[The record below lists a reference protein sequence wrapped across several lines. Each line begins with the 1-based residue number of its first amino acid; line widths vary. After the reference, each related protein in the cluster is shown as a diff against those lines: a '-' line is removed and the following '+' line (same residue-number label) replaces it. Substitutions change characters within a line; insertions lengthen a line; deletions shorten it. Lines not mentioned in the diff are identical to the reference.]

1 MKRIQVL
8 SRHTA
13 NQIAAGEVVERPA
26 SVVKELVENSI
37 DAGSTAVTV
46 EINGGGIEYIR
57 VTDNGSGIIPED
69 LPTAFLSHATSKIS
83 TAEDLGHIETL
94 GFRGEAL
101 ASIAA
106 VSMLTM
112 RTRTKNADEGA
123 MIRIEG
129 GEVKENGPSGCP
141 EGSSTEVRN
150 LFYNVPARLKF
161 LKSQRAEA
169 GAISDYISRMI
180 MANPAISF
188 KLISNGKQIYHS
200 SGDGQLKS
208 AVFCVY
214 GGETLPHI
222 KPVDYD
228 DGKIKITGYLGTEK
242 LARPNR
248 QHQSLFVNSRYV
260 RSQQISYGVQRAFDT
275 RLMGGKFPFYV
286 LNIAVDFSD
295 VDVNVH
301 PNKMEVR
308 FKDEQAAVRAAT
320 IAARMALG
328 DPVAPVITHQDIA
341 PKPKF
346 AVSDNKPEQQS
357 FIKYDKPAEPQ
368 FVRTAERREG
378 FRSSFVNS
386 INQPAPK
393 APIKMKEALS
403 DYDRPSITEVL
414 PPDTFSPS
422 KYKNMTVEQKRE
434 EIKKEA
440 SAPQPIIEVTIPAK
454 KNIPAVETPKQLDFG
469 KIPYKIIG
477 QLFGCYWV
485 IQQGDEVFFIDQ
497 HAAHERRMYESI
509 MEKPLNA
516 DSQLLLVP
524 EIEKLTAMEYDILME
539 NIELFKE
546 IGFEIE
552 EFGPLTVSIRAVPAI
567 FAAPEAPAF
576 IHEAIGLLQ
585 NKNSLSTKD
594 LKRSSL
600 IQSACKH
607 AIKAGD
613 ILTDIEIKI
622 LLNEY
627 SNSGV
632 PMTCPHG
639 RPVMVRMSKIEF
651 EKLFK
656 RVL

>member
-46 EINGGGIEYIR
+46 EINDGGIEYIR
-57 VTDNGSGIIPED
+57 VTDNGSGIISED

-83 TAEDLGHIETL
+83 TAEDLAHIETL

-112 RTRTKNADEGA
+112 RTRTKNAEEGA

-129 GEVKENGPSGCP
+129 GEVKESGPFGCP
-141 EGSSTEVRN
+141 EGSTTEVRN

-169 GAISDYISRMI
+169 GAISDYISRVI

-188 KLISNGKQIYHS
+188 KLISSRKQVYHS
-200 SGDGQLKS
+200 PGDGQLKS
-208 AVFCVY
+208 AIFCVY

-228 DGKIKITGYLGTEK
+228 DGRIKITGYLGTEK

-260 RSQQISYGVQRAFDT
+260 RSSQISYGIQRAFDT
-275 RLMGGKFPFYV
+275 RLMGGRFPFYV
-286 LNIAVDFSD
+286 LNIAVDFGD

-308 FKDEQAAVRAAT
+308 FKDEQGAVRAAT

-328 DPVAPVITHQDIA
+328 DPVAPVLTHEDIA

-346 AVSDNKPEQQS
+346 S
-357 FIKYDKPAEPQ
+357 PAEKKYAENI
-368 FVRTAERREG
+368 FVHTPEKREE
-378 FRSSFVNS
+378 FRSSFTGS
-386 INQPAPK
+386 LNQPVPK
-393 APIKMKEALS
+393 APVKIKEPVSTYGRPLTADILPASPLSYGSIKE
-403 DYDRPSITEVL
+403 
-414 PPDTFSPS
+414 
-422 KYKNMTVEQKRE
+422 MTVEQKRD

-440 SAPQPIIEVTIPAK
+440 AIPHVFVEATISARK
-454 KNIPAVETPKQLDFG
+454 KETPPEPPKQLDFG
-469 KIPYKIIG
+469 KVPYRIIG

-497 HAAHERRMYESI
+497 HAAHERRLYESI
-509 MEKPLNA
+509 ISKPLEP
-516 DSQLLLVP
+516 DSQLLLMP
-524 EIEKLTAMEYDILME
+524 EIEKLTAAEYDTLME
-539 NIELFKE
+539 NIGLFTEL
-546 IGFEIE
+546 GFDIE

-576 IHEAIGLLQ
+576 IHEAIGMLQ
-585 NKNSLSTKD
+585 NKNSLSTQD
-594 LKRSSL
+594 IKRSSL

-613 ILTDIEIKI
+613 ILSDIEIKT
-622 LLNEY
+622 LLDEY

-639 RPVMVRMSKIEF
+639 RPIMVRMSKIEF

>member
-83 TAEDLGHIETL
+83 TAEDLAHIETL

-129 GEVKENGPSGCP
+129 GEVKESGPSGCP
-141 EGSSTEVRN
+141 EGSTTEVRN
-150 LFYNVPARLKF
+150 LFFNVPARLKF

-169 GAISDYISRMI
+169 GAISDYISRVI

-188 KLISNGKQIYHS
+188 KLISNGKQLYHS
-200 SGDGQLKS
+200 AGDGQLKS
-208 AVFCVY
+208 AIFCVY

-260 RSQQISYGVQRAFDT
+260 RSSQVSYGIQRAFDT

-286 LNIAVDFSD
+286 LNIAVDFGD

-308 FKDEQAAVRAAT
+308 FKDEQGAVRAAT

-328 DPVAPVITHQDIA
+328 DPVAPVLTHEDIT
-341 PKPKF
+341 PKPRVAPSEKKY
-346 AVSDNKPEQQS
+346 AESI
-357 FIKYDKPAEPQ
+357 FILPSEK
-368 FVRTAERREG
+368 TEG
-378 FRSSFVNS
+378 LRSSFTGSLNHPV
-386 INQPAPK
+386 PK
-393 APIKMKEALS
+393 APVKIKEPVASYNPPSAESILPVGSLS
-403 DYDRPSITEVL
+403 YGSARE
-414 PPDTFSPS
+414 
-422 KYKNMTVEQKRE
+422 MTIEQKRE

-440 SAPQPIIEVTIPAK
+440 AKPQFFVEAAIPAK
-454 KNIPAVETPKQLDFG
+454 KKEIPPEPPKQLDFG
-469 KIPYKIIG
+469 KVPYRIIG

-497 HAAHERRMYESI
+497 HAAHERRLYESI
-509 MEKPLNA
+509 ISKPLEP
-516 DSQLLLVP
+516 DSQLLLMP
-524 EIEKLTAMEYDILME
+524 EIEKLTASEYDTLMD
-539 NIELFKE
+539 NMPLFIEL
-546 IGFEIE
+546 GFDIE

-576 IHEAIGLLQ
+576 IHEAIGILQ
-585 NKNSLSTKD
+585 NKNSLSTQD
-594 LKRSSL
+594 IKRSSL

-613 ILTDIEIKI
+613 ILSDIEIKT
-622 LLNEY
+622 LLDEY
-627 SNSGV
+627 SSSGV

>member
-83 TAEDLGHIETL
+83 TAEDLAHIETL

-112 RTRTKNADEGA
+112 RTRTKDAQEGA

-141 EGSSTEVRN
+141 EGSTTEVRN

-169 GAISDYISRMI
+169 GAISDYISRVI

-200 SGDGQLKS
+200 PGDGQLKS
-208 AVFCVY
+208 AIFCVY

-228 DGKIKITGYLGTEK
+228 DGRVKITGYLGTEK

-260 RSQQISYGVQRAFDT
+260 RSQQISYGIQRAFDT

-286 LNIAVDFSD
+286 LNIAVDFAD

-308 FKDEQAAVRAAT
+308 FKDEQGAVRAAT

-328 DPVAPVITHQDIA
+328 DPVAPVLSHEDIA
-341 PKPKF
+341 PKPQF
-346 AVSDNKPEQQS
+346 NIPEK
-357 FIKYDKPAEPQ
+357 KYTESP
-368 FVRTAERREG
+368 FVRRAEKRDE
-378 FRSSFVNS
+378 FRSSFANS
-386 INQPAPK
+386 LNQPAPK
-393 APIKMKEALS
+393 APVKMKESAS
-403 DYDRPSITEVL
+403 SYDRPAINDIL
-414 PPDTFSPS
+414 PPNAFSYGSLKDMP
-422 KYKNMTVEQKRE
+422 VEQKRE
-434 EIKKEA
+434 ELKKEA
-440 SAPQPIIEVTIPAK
+440 STPQPFIQASVPAK
-454 KNIPAVETPKQLDFG
+454 KKEIVAEPPKQLDFG
-469 KIPYKIIG
+469 RIHYQIIG

-497 HAAHERRMYESI
+497 HAAHERRLYESI
-509 MEKPLNA
+509 MSRPLDP
-516 DSQLLLVP
+516 DSQLLLMP
-524 EIEKLTAMEYDILME
+524 EIQRLTAMEYDILME
-539 NIELFKE
+539 NIDLFKE
-546 IGFEIE
+546 LGFEIE

-567 FAAPEAPAF
+567 FNAPEAPTF

-585 NKNSLSTKD
+585 NKNSLTTKD
-594 LKRSSL
+594 IKRSSL

-613 ILTDIEIKI
+613 ILTDIEIKT
-622 LLNEY
+622 LLDEY
-627 SNSGV
+627 ANSGV

-639 RPVMVRMSKIEF
+639 RPVMVRMSKVEF

>member
-8 SRHTA
+8 SKHTA

-37 DAGSTAVTV
+37 DAGSTAVTI
-46 EINGGGIEYIR
+46 EISGGGIEYIR
-57 VTDNGSGIIPED
+57 VTDNGAGIIPED

-83 TAEDLGHIETL
+83 TADDLAHIETL

-112 RTRTKNADEGA
+112 RTRIKGGEEGA

-129 GEVKENGPSGCP
+129 GEVKEHGPSGCP
-141 EGSSTEVRN
+141 EGSTTEVRN

-169 GAISDYISRMI
+169 GAISDYISRAI

-188 KLISNGKQIYHS
+188 KLISNGKPVYHS
-200 SGDGQLKS
+200 PGDGQLRS
-208 AVFCVY
+208 AIFCVY

-222 KPVDYD
+222 RPVDYD
-228 DGKIKITGYLGTEK
+228 DGKIKITGYIGTEK

-260 RSQQISYGVQRAFDT
+260 RSTQISYGIQRAFDT
-275 RLMGGKFPFYV
+275 RLMGGRFPFYA
-286 LNIAVDFSD
+286 LNIAVDFAE

-308 FKDEQAAVRAAT
+308 FKDEQSAVRAAT

-328 DPVAPVITHQDIA
+328 DPVAPIISHEEIA
-341 PKPKF
+341 VKPKAA
-346 AVSDNKPEQQS
+346 AVENRFREND
-357 FIKYDKPAEPQ
+357 
-368 FVRTAERREG
+368 FVRTAEIRDE
-378 FRSSFVNS
+378 FRSSMAPKL
-386 INQPAPK
+386 NQPAPA
-393 APIKMKEALS
+393 APAKLKEPAATYGPAEIS
-403 DYDRPSITEVL
+403 NIL
-414 PPDTFSPS
+414 PPDAFT
-422 KYKNMTVEQKRE
+422 YNMSVEQKRL

-440 SAPQPIIEVTIPAK
+440 EKPRPFIDVSIAPNRANKAEPVSP
-454 KNIPAVETPKQLDFG
+454 PPRQLDFG
-469 KIPYKIIG
+469 RIHYRIVG

-485 IQQGDEVFFIDQ
+485 IQQDDEVFFIDQ
-497 HAAHERRMYESI
+497 HAAHERRLYENIIS
-509 MEKPLNA
+509 KPMDP
-516 DSQLLLVP
+516 DSQLLMLP
-524 EIEKLTAMEYDILME
+524 EIEKLTAMEYETLAE
-539 NIELFKE
+539 NMELFGE
-546 IGFEIE
+546 LGFEIE
-552 EFGPLTVSIRAVPAI
+552 EFGPLTVSIRAVPSI
-567 FAAPEAPAF
+567 FSAPEAPAF
-576 IHEAIGLLQ
+576 IHEAIGILQ
-585 NKNSLSTKD
+585 NKNSLTTVD
-594 LKRSSL
+594 IKRSSL

-607 AIKAGD
+607 AVKAGD
-613 ILTDIEIKI
+613 MLSDLEIKT
-622 LLNEY
+622 LLDEY
-627 SNSGV
+627 STSGV
-632 PMTCPHG
+632 PLTCPHG
-639 RPVMVRMSKIEF
+639 RPVMVRMNKAEF

>member
-83 TAEDLGHIETL
+83 TAEDLAHIETL

-129 GEVKENGPSGCP
+129 GEVKESGPSGCP
-141 EGSSTEVRN
+141 EGSTTEVHN
-150 LFYNVPARLKF
+150 LFFNVPARLKF

-169 GAISDYISRMI
+169 GAISDYISRVI

-188 KLISNGKQIYHS
+188 KLISNGKQLYHS
-200 SGDGQLKS
+200 AGDGQLKS
-208 AVFCVY
+208 AIFCVY

-222 KPVDYD
+222 KPVEYD

-260 RSQQISYGVQRAFDT
+260 RSSQISYGIQRAFDT

-286 LNIAVDFSD
+286 LNIAVDFGD

-308 FKDEQAAVRAAT
+308 FKDEQGAVRAAT

-328 DPVAPVITHQDIA
+328 DPVAPVLTHEDIV
-341 PKPKF
+341 PKPRVAPSEKKY
-346 AVSDNKPEQQS
+346 AESI
-357 FIKYDKPAEPQ
+357 FIRPSEK
-368 FVRTAERREG
+368 TEG
-378 FRSSFVNS
+378 FRSSFAGS
-386 INQPAPK
+386 LNQPAPTK
-393 APIKMKEALS
+393 APVKIKEPVASYNPPSAESILPVGSLS
-403 DYDRPSITEVL
+403 YGSARE
-414 PPDTFSPS
+414 
-422 KYKNMTVEQKRE
+422 MTIEQKRE

-440 SAPQPIIEVTIPAK
+440 AKPQVFVEAAIPAK
-454 KNIPAVETPKQLDFG
+454 KKDIPPEPPKQLDFG
-469 KIPYKIIG
+469 KVPYRIIG

-497 HAAHERRMYESI
+497 HAAHERRLYESI
-509 MEKPLNA
+509 ISKPLEP
-516 DSQLLLVP
+516 DSQLLLMP
-524 EIEKLTAMEYDILME
+524 EIEKLTASEYDTLME
-539 NIELFKE
+539 NMQLFIEL
-546 IGFEIE
+546 GFDIE

-567 FAAPEAPAF
+567 FSAPEAPAF
-576 IHEAIGLLQ
+576 IHEAIGILQ
-585 NKNSLSTKD
+585 NKNSLSTQD
-594 LKRSSL
+594 IKRSSL

-613 ILTDIEIKI
+613 ILSDIEIKT
-622 LLNEY
+622 LLDEY

>member
-83 TAEDLGHIETL
+83 TAEDLAHIETL

-129 GEVKENGPSGCP
+129 GEVKESGPSGCP
-141 EGSSTEVRN
+141 EGSTTEVRN
-150 LFYNVPARLKF
+150 LFFNVPARLKF

-169 GAISDYISRMI
+169 GAISDYISRVI

-188 KLISNGKQIYHS
+188 KLISNGKQLYHS
-200 SGDGQLKS
+200 AGDGQLKS
-208 AVFCVY
+208 AIFCVY

-222 KPVDYD
+222 KSVDYD

-260 RSQQISYGVQRAFDT
+260 RSSQISYGIQRAFDT

-286 LNIAVDFSD
+286 LNISVDFGD

-308 FKDEQAAVRAAT
+308 FKDEQGAVRAAT

-328 DPVAPVITHQDIA
+328 DPVAPVLTHEDIT
-341 PKPKF
+341 PKPRVAPSEKKY
-346 AVSDNKPEQQS
+346 AESI
-357 FIKYDKPAEPQ
+357 FIRPSEK
-368 FVRTAERREG
+368 TEG
-378 FRSSFVNS
+378 FRSSFTGSFNKPVPNAPLKIKEPVSSYNPPPAES
-386 INQPAPK
+386 ILPVGS
-393 APIKMKEALS
+393 LS
-403 DYDRPSITEVL
+403 YGSARE
-414 PPDTFSPS
+414 
-422 KYKNMTVEQKRE
+422 MTIEQKRE

-440 SAPQPIIEVTIPAK
+440 AKPQVFVEAAIPAK
-454 KNIPAVETPKQLDFG
+454 KKEIPPEPPKQLDFG
-469 KIPYKIIG
+469 KVPYRIIG

-497 HAAHERRMYESI
+497 HAAHERRLYESI
-509 MEKPLNA
+509 ISKPLEP
-516 DSQLLLVP
+516 DSQLLLMP
-524 EIEKLTAMEYDILME
+524 EIEKLTASEYDTLME
-539 NIELFKE
+539 NMPLFIEL
-546 IGFEIE
+546 GFDIE

-567 FAAPEAPAF
+567 FSAPEAPAF
-576 IHEAIGLLQ
+576 IHEAIGILQ
-585 NKNSLSTKD
+585 NKNSLSTQD
-594 LKRSSL
+594 IKRSSL

-613 ILTDIEIKI
+613 ILSDIEIKT
-622 LLNEY
+622 LLDEY

>member
-83 TAEDLGHIETL
+83 TAEDLAHIETL

-112 RTRTKNADEGA
+112 RTRTKSAEEGA

-129 GEVKENGPSGCP
+129 GEVKESGPSGCP
-141 EGSSTEVRN
+141 EGSTTEVRN
-150 LFYNVPARLKF
+150 LFFNVPARLKF

-169 GAISDYISRMI
+169 GAISDYISRVI

-188 KLISNGKQIYHS
+188 KLISNGKQLYHS
-200 SGDGQLKS
+200 PGDGQLKS
-208 AVFCVY
+208 AIFCVY

-222 KPVDYD
+222 KPVEYD

-260 RSQQISYGVQRAFDT
+260 RSSQVSYGIQRAFDT

-286 LNIAVDFSD
+286 LNIAVDYGD

-308 FKDEQAAVRAAT
+308 FKDEQGAVRAAT

-328 DPVAPVITHQDIA
+328 DPVAPVLTHEDIT
-341 PKPKF
+341 PKPRVAPSEKKY
-346 AVSDNKPEQQS
+346 AESI
-357 FIKYDKPAEPQ
+357 FIRPSEK
-368 FVRTAERREG
+368 TEG
-378 FRSSFVNS
+378 FRSSFTGSFNKPVPNAPVKIKEPVSSYNPPQAES
-386 INQPAPK
+386 ILPVGS
-393 APIKMKEALS
+393 LS
-403 DYDRPSITEVL
+403 YGTTRE
-414 PPDTFSPS
+414 
-422 KYKNMTVEQKRE
+422 MTIEQKRE

-440 SAPQPIIEVTIPAK
+440 AKPQVFVEAAIPAK
-454 KNIPAVETPKQLDFG
+454 KKEIPPEPPKQLDFG
-469 KIPYKIIG
+469 KVPYRIIG

-497 HAAHERRMYESI
+497 HAAHERRLYESI
-509 MEKPLNA
+509 ISKPLEP
-516 DSQLLLVP
+516 DSQLLLMP
-524 EIEKLTAMEYDILME
+524 EIEKLTASEYDTLME
-539 NIELFKE
+539 NMPLFIEL
-546 IGFEIE
+546 GFDIE

-567 FAAPEAPAF
+567 FSAPEAPAF
-576 IHEAIGLLQ
+576 IHEAIGILQ
-585 NKNSLSTKD
+585 NKNSLSTQD
-594 LKRSSL
+594 IKRSSL

-613 ILTDIEIKI
+613 ILSDIEIKT
-622 LLNEY
+622 LLDEY

>member
-57 VTDNGSGIIPED
+57 VTDNGHGIIPED
-69 LPTAFLSHATSKIS
+69 LPTAFLSHATSKIV
-83 TAEDLGHIETL
+83 TAEDLAHIETL

-112 RTRTKNADEGA
+112 RTRTKDAEEGA

-129 GEVKENGPSGCP
+129 GEVKDNGPSGCP
-141 EGSSTEVRN
+141 EGSTTEVRN

-169 GAISDYISRMI
+169 GAISDYISRVI

-200 SGDGQLKS
+200 PGDGQLKS
-208 AVFCVY
+208 AIFCVY

-222 KPVDYD
+222 KTVNFD

-248 QHQSLFVNSRYV
+248 QHQSLFVNARYV
-260 RSQQISYGVQRAFDT
+260 RSAQISYGIQRAFDT
-275 RLMGGKFPFYV
+275 RLMGGRFPFYV
-286 LNIAVDFSD
+286 LNITVDFGD

-328 DPVAPVITHQDIA
+328 DPVAPVLTHEDIA

-346 AVSDNKPEQQS
+346 VAPMDNKPAKS
-357 FIKYDKPAEPQ
+357 V
-368 FVRTAERREG
+368 FVRPPEKKDE
-378 FRSSFVNS
+378 FRSSFANS
-386 INQPAPK
+386 INQPVPK
-393 APIKMKEALS
+393 APAKVKEAPPAYVQPDIS
-403 DYDRPSITEVL
+403 HIFPPNVL
-414 PPDTFSPS
+414 TYS
-422 KYKNMTVEQKRE
+422 KVNEMTVEQKRE

-440 SAPQPIIEVTIPAK
+440 VKPQHFVEAIIPAK
-454 KNIPAVETPKQLDFG
+454 KKEAIPEPPKQLDFG
-469 KIPYKIIG
+469 KLPYRIIG
-477 QLFGCYWV
+477 QLFSCYWV

-497 HAAHERRMYESI
+497 HAAHERRLYESI
-509 MEKPLNA
+509 ISKPLEP
-516 DSQLLLVP
+516 DSQLLLMP
-524 EIEKLTAMEYDILME
+524 EIEKLTATEYETLME
-539 NIELFKE
+539 NIHLFTEL
-546 IGFEIE
+546 GFDIE

-567 FAAPEAPAF
+567 FSAPEAPAF
-576 IHEAIGLLQ
+576 IHEAIGILQ
-585 NKNSLSTKD
+585 NKNSLSTQD
-594 LKRSSL
+594 IKRSTL

-613 ILTDIEIKI
+613 ILTDIEIKT
-622 LLNEY
+622 LLDEY
-627 SNSGV
+627 SDSGV

>member
-8 SRHTA
+8 SKHTA

-37 DAGSTAVTV
+37 DAGSTAVTI

-57 VTDNGSGIIPED
+57 VTDNGSGILAED

-83 TAEDLGHIETL
+83 NADDLAHIETL

-112 RTRTKNADEGA
+112 RTRTKNAEEGA

-129 GEVKENGPSGCP
+129 GEMKEHGPSGCP
-141 EGSSTEVRN
+141 EGSTTEVRN
-150 LFYNVPARLKF
+150 LFYNIPARLKF

-169 GAISDYISRMI
+169 GAISDYIARVI
-180 MANPAISF
+180 MGNPGISF
-188 KLISNGKQIYHS
+188 KLVSNGKQVYHS
-200 SGDGQLKS
+200 PGDGQLKS
-208 AVFCVY
+208 AIFCIY

-222 KPVDYD
+222 KPVNYD
-228 DGKIKITGYLGTEK
+228 DGRVKITGYLGTEK

-248 QHQSLFVNSRYV
+248 QHQSLFVNTRYV
-260 RSQQISYGVQRAFDT
+260 RSQQISYGIQRAFDT

-308 FKDEQAAVRAAT
+308 FKDEQSAVRAAT

-328 DPVAPVITHQDIA
+328 DPVAPVLTLEDIT
-341 PKPKF
+341 PKQRSLIPEKKHTEASF
-346 AVSDNKPEQQS
+346 VRSAENKTGDGFCSNLPVMLNKPVS
-357 FIKYDKPAEPQ
+357 A
-368 FVRTAERREG
+368 
-378 FRSSFVNS
+378 
-386 INQPAPK
+386 APV
-393 APIKMKEALS
+393 KMKEAAS
-403 DYDRPSITEVL
+403 TYDRPEINEIL
-414 PPDTFSPS
+414 P
-422 KYKNMTVEQKRE
+422 KNSLSYGGFKDMSVEQKRQ

-440 SAPQPIIEVTIPAK
+440 EKQDGFIDVIISASKNEVPK
-454 KNIPAVETPKQLDFG
+454 ETPKQLDFG
-469 KIPYKIIG
+469 SIHYQIIG

-485 IQQGDEVFFIDQ
+485 VQQGDEVFFIDQ
-497 HAAHERRMYESI
+497 HAAHERRLYESI
-509 MEKPLNA
+509 ISRPLNP
-516 DSQLLLVP
+516 DSQLLLMP
-524 EIEKLTAMEYDILME
+524 EIEKLTSMEYEALME
-539 NIELFKE
+539 NMELFRE
-546 IGFEIE
+546 LGFEIE

-567 FAAPEAPAF
+567 FSAPEVPAY

-585 NKNSLSTKD
+585 NKNSLTTKD
-594 LKRSSL
+594 LKRSAL
-600 IQSACKH
+600 IQFSCKH
-607 AIKAGD
+607 AVKAGD
-613 ILTDIEIKI
+613 VLSDTEIRT
-622 LLNEY
+622 LLDEY
-627 SNSGV
+627 SRQGV

-639 RPVMVRMSKIEF
+639 RPVMVRMTKAEF

>member
-57 VTDNGSGIIPED
+57 VTDNGAGIFPED

-83 TAEDLGHIETL
+83 TADDLAHIETL

-112 RTRTKNADEGA
+112 RTRIKGGEEGA

-129 GEVKENGPSGCP
+129 GEIKESSPSGCP
-141 EGSSTEVRN
+141 EGSTTEVRN

-169 GAISDYISRMI
+169 GAISDYISRVI
-180 MANPAISF
+180 MANPAIAF
-188 KLISNGKQIYHS
+188 KLISSGKLLYHS
-200 SGDGQLKS
+200 PGDGKLKS
-208 AVFCVY
+208 AIFCVY

-228 DGKIKITGYLGTEK
+228 DGKIKITGYIGTEK

-248 QHQSLFVNSRYV
+248 QHQSLFVNTRYV
-260 RSQQISYGVQRAFDT
+260 RSQQISYGIQRAFDT
-275 RLMGGKFPFYV
+275 RLMGGKFPFFV
-286 LNIAVDFSD
+286 LNISVDFAD

-328 DPVAPVITHQDIA
+328 DPVAPVLTHEEIA
-341 PKPKF
+341 PRPKPGNFEKNF
-346 AVSDNKPEQQS
+346 SENR
-357 FIKYDKPAEPQ
+357 
-368 FVRTAERREG
+368 FVRTAEMRDE
-378 FRSSFVNS
+378 FRSS
-386 INQPAPK
+386 IAAKLNQPASNAPAKLKEPAVSYNAPK
-393 APIKMKEALS
+393 
-403 DYDRPSITEVL
+403 ITEIL
-414 PPDTFSPS
+414 PQNAFS
-422 KYKNMTVEQKRE
+422 YNMSVEQKRL

-440 SAPQPIIEVTIPAK
+440 EEPKPFIDVTIPASRAN
-454 KNIPAVETPKQLDFG
+454 KNERVSEAPKQLDFG
-469 KIPYKIIG
+469 RIHYQIVG

-485 IQQGDEVFFIDQ
+485 IQQDNEVFFIDQ
-497 HAAHERRMYESI
+497 HAAHERRLYENIIS
-509 MEKPLNA
+509 KPLNS
-516 DSQLLLVP
+516 DSQLLLMP
-524 EIEKLTAMEYDILME
+524 EIERLTAIEYETLME
-539 NIELFKE
+539 NIELFSE
-546 IGFEIE
+546 LGFEIE
-552 EFGPLTVSIRAVPAI
+552 EFGPLTVSVRAVPSI
-567 FAAPEAPAF
+567 FSAPEAPAF

-585 NKNSLSTKD
+585 NRNSLTTVD
-594 LKRSSL
+594 IKRSSL

-613 ILTDIEIKI
+613 MLSDVEIKA
-622 LLNEY
+622 LLDEY

-639 RPVMVRMSKIEF
+639 RPVMVRMSKTEF

>member
-8 SRHTA
+8 SKHTA

-46 EINGGGIEYIR
+46 EISGGGIEYIR
-57 VTDNGSGIIPED
+57 VTDNGAGIIPED

-83 TAEDLGHIETL
+83 TADDLAHIETL

-112 RTRTKNADEGA
+112 RTRIKGGEEGA

-129 GEVKENGPSGCP
+129 GEVKEHGPSGCP
-141 EGSSTEVRN
+141 EGSTTEVRN

-169 GAISDYISRMI
+169 GAISDYISRAI

-188 KLISNGKQIYHS
+188 KLISNGKPVYHS
-200 SGDGQLKS
+200 PGDGQLRS
-208 AVFCVY
+208 AIFCVY

-222 KPVDYD
+222 RPVDYD
-228 DGKIKITGYLGTEK
+228 DGKIKITGYIGTEK

-260 RSQQISYGVQRAFDT
+260 RSTQISYGIQRAFDT
-275 RLMGGKFPFYV
+275 RLMGGRFPFYA
-286 LNIAVDFSD
+286 LNIAVDFAE

-308 FKDEQAAVRAAT
+308 FKDEQSAVRAAT

-328 DPVAPVITHQDIA
+328 DPVAPMISHEEIA
-341 PKPKF
+341 VKPKAA
-346 AVSDNKPEQQS
+346 AVENRFREND
-357 FIKYDKPAEPQ
+357 
-368 FVRTAERREG
+368 FVRTAEIRDE
-378 FRSSFVNS
+378 FRSSMAPKL
-386 INQPAPK
+386 NQPAPA
-393 APIKMKEALS
+393 APAKLKEPTATYGPAEIS
-403 DYDRPSITEVL
+403 NIL
-414 PPDTFSPS
+414 PPDAFT
-422 KYKNMTVEQKRE
+422 YNMSVEQKRL

-440 SAPQPIIEVTIPAK
+440 EKPRPFIDVSIAPNRANKAEPVSP
-454 KNIPAVETPKQLDFG
+454 PPRQLDFG
-469 KIPYKIIG
+469 RIHYRIVG

-485 IQQGDEVFFIDQ
+485 IQQDDEVFFIDQ
-497 HAAHERRMYESI
+497 HAAHERRLYENIIS
-509 MEKPLNA
+509 KPMDP
-516 DSQLLLVP
+516 DSQLLMLP
-524 EIEKLTAMEYDILME
+524 EIEKLTAMEYETLAE
-539 NIELFKE
+539 NMELFGE
-546 IGFEIE
+546 LGFEIE
-552 EFGPLTVSIRAVPAI
+552 EFGPLTVSIRAVPSI
-567 FAAPEAPAF
+567 FSAPEAPAF
-576 IHEAIGLLQ
+576 IHEAIGILQ
-585 NKNSLSTKD
+585 NKNSLTTVD
-594 LKRSSL
+594 IKRSSL

-607 AIKAGD
+607 AVKAGD
-613 ILTDIEIKI
+613 MLSDLEIKT
-622 LLNEY
+622 LLDEY
-627 SNSGV
+627 STSGV
-632 PMTCPHG
+632 PLTCPHG
-639 RPVMVRMSKIEF
+639 RPVMVRMNKAEF

>member
-83 TAEDLGHIETL
+83 TAEDLAHIETL

-129 GEVKENGPSGCP
+129 GEVKESGPSGCP
-141 EGSSTEVRN
+141 EGSTTEVRN
-150 LFYNVPARLKF
+150 LFFNVPARLKF

-169 GAISDYISRMI
+169 GAISDYISRVI

-188 KLISNGKQIYHS
+188 KLISNGKQLYHS
-200 SGDGQLKS
+200 PGDGQLKS
-208 AVFCVY
+208 AIFCVY

-222 KPVDYD
+222 KNVDYD

-260 RSQQISYGVQRAFDT
+260 RSSQVSYGIQRAFDT

-286 LNIAVDFSD
+286 LNIAVDYGD

-308 FKDEQAAVRAAT
+308 FKDEQGAVRAAT

-328 DPVAPVITHQDIA
+328 DPVAPVLTHEDIV
-341 PKPKF
+341 PKPRVAPSEKKY
-346 AVSDNKPEQQS
+346 AESI
-357 FIKYDKPAEPQ
+357 FIRPSEK
-368 FVRTAERREG
+368 TEG
-378 FRSSFVNS
+378 FRSSFTGSLNH
-386 INQPAPK
+386 PAPN
-393 APIKMKEALS
+393 APVKIKEPVSSYPPPPAESILPVGSLS
-403 DYDRPSITEVL
+403 YGSARE
-414 PPDTFSPS
+414 
-422 KYKNMTVEQKRE
+422 MTIEQKRE

-440 SAPQPIIEVTIPAK
+440 AKPQVFVEAAIPAK
-454 KNIPAVETPKQLDFG
+454 KKEIPPEPPKQLDFG
-469 KIPYKIIG
+469 KVPYRIIG

-497 HAAHERRMYESI
+497 HAAHERRLYESI
-509 MEKPLNA
+509 ISKPLEP
-516 DSQLLLVP
+516 DSQLLLMP
-524 EIEKLTAMEYDILME
+524 EIEKLTASEYDTLMD
-539 NIELFKE
+539 NMQLFIEL
-546 IGFEIE
+546 GFDIE

-567 FAAPEAPAF
+567 FSAPEAPAF
-576 IHEAIGLLQ
+576 IHEAIGILQ
-585 NKNSLSTKD
+585 NKNSLSTQD
-594 LKRSSL
+594 IKRSSL

-613 ILTDIEIKI
+613 ILSDIEIKT
-622 LLNEY
+622 LLDEY

>member
-83 TAEDLGHIETL
+83 TAEDLAHIETL

-129 GEVKENGPSGCP
+129 GEVKESGPSGCP
-141 EGSSTEVRN
+141 EGSTTEVRN
-150 LFYNVPARLKF
+150 LFFNVPARLKF

-169 GAISDYISRMI
+169 GAISDYISRVI

-188 KLISNGKQIYHS
+188 KLISNGKQLYHS
-200 SGDGQLKS
+200 AGDGQLKS
-208 AVFCVY
+208 AIFCVY

-222 KPVDYD
+222 KPVEYD

-260 RSQQISYGVQRAFDT
+260 RSSQVSYGIQRAFDT

-286 LNIAVDFSD
+286 LNIAVDFGD

-308 FKDEQAAVRAAT
+308 FKDEQGAVRAAT

-328 DPVAPVITHQDIA
+328 DPVAPVLTHEDIV
-341 PKPKF
+341 PKPRVAPSEKKC
-346 AVSDNKPEQQS
+346 AESI
-357 FIKYDKPAEPQ
+357 FIRPSEKS
-368 FVRTAERREG
+368 EG
-378 FRSSFVNS
+378 FRSSFTGSFNKPVPNAPVKIKEPVASYNPPSAES
-386 INQPAPK
+386 ILPVGS
-393 APIKMKEALS
+393 LS
-403 DYDRPSITEVL
+403 YGSARE
-414 PPDTFSPS
+414 
-422 KYKNMTVEQKRE
+422 MTIEQKRE

-440 SAPQPIIEVTIPAK
+440 AKPQVFVEAAIPAK
-454 KNIPAVETPKQLDFG
+454 KKEIPPEPPKQLDFG
-469 KIPYKIIG
+469 KVPYRIIG

-497 HAAHERRMYESI
+497 HAAHERRLYESI
-509 MEKPLNA
+509 ISKPLEP
-516 DSQLLLVP
+516 DSQLLLMP
-524 EIEKLTAMEYDILME
+524 EIEKLTASEYDTLMD
-539 NIELFKE
+539 NMQLFIEL
-546 IGFEIE
+546 GFDIE

-567 FAAPEAPAF
+567 FSAPEAPAF
-576 IHEAIGLLQ
+576 IHEAIGILQ
-585 NKNSLSTKD
+585 NKNSLSTQD
-594 LKRSSL
+594 IKRSSL

-613 ILTDIEIKI
+613 ILSDIEIKT
-622 LLNEY
+622 LLDEY

>member
-83 TAEDLGHIETL
+83 TAEDLTHIETL

-112 RTRTKNADEGA
+112 RTRTKGAEEGA

-141 EGSSTEVRN
+141 EGSTTEVRN

-169 GAISDYISRMI
+169 GAISDYISRVI

-200 SGDGQLKS
+200 PGDGQLKS
-208 AVFCVY
+208 AIFCIY

-222 KPVDYD
+222 KPVNFD
-228 DGKIKITGYLGTEK
+228 DGKVKITGYLGTEK

-260 RSQQISYGVQRAFDT
+260 RSAQISYGIQRAFDT
-275 RLMGGKFPFYV
+275 RLMGGKFPLYV
-286 LNIAVDFSD
+286 LNIKIDFAD

-308 FKDEQAAVRAAT
+308 FKDEQGAVRAAT

-328 DPVAPVITHQDIA
+328 DPVAPVLTHEDIA
-341 PKPKF
+341 PKPKI
-346 AVSDNKPEQQS
+346 NIPER
-357 FIKYDKPAEPQ
+357 KYTESQ
-368 FVRTAERREG
+368 FVHSAEKREA
-378 FRSSFVNS
+378 FRSSLANN
-386 INQPAPK
+386 INQPVPS
-393 APIKMKEALS
+393 APIKVKESAS
-403 DYDRPSITEVL
+403 SYDRPAISSIL
-414 PPDTFSPS
+414 PPNAFSYS
-422 KYKNMTVEQKRE
+422 SMKDMTVEQKRE

-440 SAPQPIIEVTIPAK
+440 AELQPFIEVSIAAK
-454 KNIPAVETPKQLDFG
+454 KKEPTPEPPKQLNFG
-469 KIPYKIIG
+469 KIHYQIIG

-497 HAAHERRMYESI
+497 HAAHERRLYESI
-509 MEKPLNA
+509 ISKPLNP
-516 DSQLLLVP
+516 DSQLLLMP
-524 EIEKLTAMEYDILME
+524 EIQKLSATEYDTLME
-539 NIELFKE
+539 NIELFTE
-546 IGFEIE
+546 LGFEIE
-552 EFGPLTVSIRAVPAI
+552 EFGPLSVSIRAVPAI
-567 FAAPEAPAF
+567 FSAPEAPSF

-585 NKNSLSTKD
+585 NKSSLSPKD
-594 LKRSSL
+594 IKRSAL

-613 ILTDIEIKI
+613 LLTDIEIKA
-622 LLNEY
+622 LLEEY
-627 SNSGV
+627 STVGV

-639 RPVMVRMSKIEF
+639 RPVMVRMSKTEF
-651 EKLFK
+651 ERLFK

>member
-46 EINGGGIEYIR
+46 EISGGGIEYIR

-83 TAEDLGHIETL
+83 TADDLAHIETL

-112 RTRTKNADEGA
+112 RTRTKDADEGA
-123 MIRIEG
+123 IIRIEG
-129 GEVKENGPSGCP
+129 GEVKENTPFGCP
-141 EGSSTEVRN
+141 EGSTTEVRN

-169 GAISDYISRMI
+169 GAISDYISRVI

-188 KLISNGKQIYHS
+188 KLISNGKQLYHS
-200 SGDGQLKS
+200 PGDGQLKS
-208 AVFCVY
+208 AIFCVY

-260 RSQQISYGVQRAFDT
+260 RSSQISYGIQRAFDT
-275 RLMGGKFPFYV
+275 RLMGGKFPFYA
-286 LNIAVDFSD
+286 LNIAVDFGD

-308 FKDEQAAVRAAT
+308 FKDEQGAVRAAT

-328 DPVAPVITHQDIA
+328 DPVAPVISHEDIA
-341 PKPKF
+341 PNPKF
-346 AVSDNKPEQQS
+346 SIPEK
-357 FIKYDKPAEPQ
+357 KYTESP
-368 FVRTAERREG
+368 FVRTPEKKDE
-378 FRSSFVNS
+378 FRSSLAGV
-386 INQPAPK
+386 INQPAAK
-393 APIKMKEALS
+393 SPIKVKDAA
-403 DYDRPSITEVL
+403 PAVL
-414 PPDTFSPS
+414 PSDIHSILPAESLS
-422 KYKNMTVEQKRE
+422 YGKAREMTIEQKRE

-440 SAPQPIIEVTIPAK
+440 ATPPAFVEAIIPAK
-454 KNIPAVETPKQLDFG
+454 KKELPPESPKQLHFG
-469 KIPYKIIG
+469 KVPYRIIG

-497 HAAHERRMYESI
+497 HAAHERRLYESI
-509 MEKPLNA
+509 ISKPLEP
-516 DSQLLLVP
+516 DSQLLLMP
-524 EIEKLTAMEYDILME
+524 EIEKLTSSEYNTLME
-539 NIELFKE
+539 NMQLFTEL
-546 IGFEIE
+546 GFDIE

-567 FAAPEAPAF
+567 FSAPEAPAF
-576 IHEAIGLLQ
+576 IHEAIGILQ
-585 NKNSLSTKD
+585 NKNSLSTQD
-594 LKRSSL
+594 IKRSSL

-613 ILTDIEIKI
+613 ILSDIEIKT
-622 LLNEY
+622 LLDDY
-627 SNSGV
+627 SSSGV

-639 RPVMVRMSKIEF
+639 RPVMVRMSKGEF

>member
-83 TAEDLGHIETL
+83 TAEDLAHIETL

-129 GEVKENGPSGCP
+129 GEVKESGPSGCP
-141 EGSSTEVRN
+141 EGSTTEVRN
-150 LFYNVPARLKF
+150 LFFNVPARLKF

-169 GAISDYISRMI
+169 GAISDYISRVI

-188 KLISNGKQIYHS
+188 KLISNGKQLYHS
-200 SGDGQLKS
+200 PGDGQLKS
-208 AVFCVY
+208 AIFCVY

-222 KPVDYD
+222 KNVDYD

-260 RSQQISYGVQRAFDT
+260 RSSQVSYGIQRAFDT
-275 RLMGGKFPFYV
+275 RLMGGKFPFFV
-286 LNIAVDFSD
+286 LNISVDFGD

-308 FKDEQAAVRAAT
+308 FKDEQGAVRAAT

-328 DPVAPVITHQDIA
+328 DPVAPVLTHEDIV
-341 PKPKF
+341 PKPRVAPSEKKY
-346 AVSDNKPEQQS
+346 AESI
-357 FIKYDKPAEPQ
+357 FIRPSEK
-368 FVRTAERREG
+368 TEG
-378 FRSSFVNS
+378 LRSSFTGS
-386 INQPAPK
+386 LNQPTPK
-393 APIKMKEALS
+393 APVKIKEPVASYNPPSAESILPVGSLS
-403 DYDRPSITEVL
+403 YGSARE
-414 PPDTFSPS
+414 
-422 KYKNMTVEQKRE
+422 MTIEQKRE

-440 SAPQPIIEVTIPAK
+440 AKPQFFLEAAIPAK
-454 KNIPAVETPKQLDFG
+454 RKEIPPELPKQLDFG
-469 KIPYKIIG
+469 KVPYRIIG

-497 HAAHERRMYESI
+497 HAAHERRLYESI
-509 MEKPLNA
+509 ISKPLEP
-516 DSQLLLVP
+516 DSQLLLMP
-524 EIEKLTAMEYDILME
+524 EIEKLTASEYDTLME
-539 NIELFKE
+539 NMQLFTEL
-546 IGFEIE
+546 GFDIE

-567 FAAPEAPAF
+567 FSAPEAPAF
-576 IHEAIGLLQ
+576 IHEAIGILQ
-585 NKNSLSTKD
+585 NKNSLSTQD
-594 LKRSSL
+594 IKRSSL

-613 ILTDIEIKI
+613 ILSDIEIKT
-622 LLNEY
+622 LLDEY

>member
-83 TAEDLGHIETL
+83 TAEDLAHIETL

-129 GEVKENGPSGCP
+129 GEVKESGPSGCP
-141 EGSSTEVRN
+141 EGSTTEVRN
-150 LFYNVPARLKF
+150 LFFNVPARLKF

-169 GAISDYISRMI
+169 GAISDYISRVI

-188 KLISNGKQIYHS
+188 KLISNGKQLYHS
-200 SGDGQLKS
+200 PGDGQLKS
-208 AVFCVY
+208 AIFCVY

-222 KPVDYD
+222 KPVEYD

-260 RSQQISYGVQRAFDT
+260 RSSQISYGIQRAFDT

-286 LNIAVDFSD
+286 LNITVDFGD

-308 FKDEQAAVRAAT
+308 FKDEQGAVRAAT

-328 DPVAPVITHQDIA
+328 DPVAPVLTHEDIV
-341 PKPKF
+341 PKPRVAPSEKKY
-346 AVSDNKPEQQS
+346 AESI
-357 FIKYDKPAEPQ
+357 FIRSSEKI
-368 FVRTAERREG
+368 EG
-378 FRSSFVNS
+378 FRSSFAGS
-386 INQPAPK
+386 LNQPAPK
-393 APIKMKEALS
+393 APVKIKEPVASYNPPSAESILPVGSLS
-403 DYDRPSITEVL
+403 YGSARE
-414 PPDTFSPS
+414 
-422 KYKNMTVEQKRE
+422 MTIEQKRE

-440 SAPQPIIEVTIPAK
+440 AKPQVFVEAAIPSK
-454 KNIPAVETPKQLDFG
+454 KKEIPPELPKQLDFG
-469 KIPYKIIG
+469 KVPYCIIG

-485 IQQGDEVFFIDQ
+485 VQQGDEVFFIDQ
-497 HAAHERRMYESI
+497 HAAHERRLYESI
-509 MEKPLNA
+509 ISKPLEP
-516 DSQLLLVP
+516 DSQLLLMP
-524 EIEKLTAMEYDILME
+524 EIEKLTASEYDTLME
-539 NIELFKE
+539 NMQLFIEL
-546 IGFEIE
+546 GFDIE

-567 FAAPEAPAF
+567 FSAPEAPAF
-576 IHEAIGLLQ
+576 IHEAIGILQ
-585 NKNSLSTKD
+585 NKNSLSTQD
-594 LKRSSL
+594 IKRSSL

-613 ILTDIEIKI
+613 ILSDIEIKT
-622 LLNEY
+622 LLDEY
-627 SNSGV
+627 SSSGV

>member
-83 TAEDLGHIETL
+83 TAEDLAHIETL

-112 RTRTKNADEGA
+112 RTRTKSAEEGA

-129 GEVKENGPSGCP
+129 GEVKESGPSGCP
-141 EGSSTEVRN
+141 EGSTTEVRN
-150 LFYNVPARLKF
+150 LFFNVPARLKF

-169 GAISDYISRMI
+169 GAISDYISRVI

-188 KLISNGKQIYHS
+188 KLISNGKQLYHS
-200 SGDGQLKS
+200 AGDGQLKS
-208 AVFCVY
+208 AIFCVY

-222 KPVDYD
+222 KPVEYD

-260 RSQQISYGVQRAFDT
+260 RSSQVSYGIQRAFDT

-286 LNIAVDFSD
+286 LNIAVDFGD

-308 FKDEQAAVRAAT
+308 FKDEQGAVRAAT

-328 DPVAPVITHQDIA
+328 DPVAPVLTHEDIV
-341 PKPKF
+341 PKPRVAPSEKKY
-346 AVSDNKPEQQS
+346 AESI
-357 FIKYDKPAEPQ
+357 FIRPSEK
-368 FVRTAERREG
+368 TEG
-378 FRSSFVNS
+378 FRSSFAGS
-386 INQPAPK
+386 LNQPAPTK
-393 APIKMKEALS
+393 APVKIKEPVASYNPPSAESILPVGSLS
-403 DYDRPSITEVL
+403 YGSARE
-414 PPDTFSPS
+414 
-422 KYKNMTVEQKRE
+422 MTIEQKRE

-440 SAPQPIIEVTIPAK
+440 AKPQVFVEAAIPAK
-454 KNIPAVETPKQLDFG
+454 KKDIPPEPPKQLDFG
-469 KIPYKIIG
+469 KVPYRIIG

-497 HAAHERRMYESI
+497 HAAHERRLYESI
-509 MEKPLNA
+509 ISKPLEP
-516 DSQLLLVP
+516 DSQLLLMP
-524 EIEKLTAMEYDILME
+524 EIEKLTASEYDTLME
-539 NIELFKE
+539 NMQLFIEL
-546 IGFEIE
+546 GFDIE

-567 FAAPEAPAF
+567 FSAPEAPAF
-576 IHEAIGLLQ
+576 IHEAIGILQ
-585 NKNSLSTKD
+585 NKNSLSTQD
-594 LKRSSL
+594 IKRSSL

-613 ILTDIEIKI
+613 ILSDIEIKT
-622 LLNEY
+622 LLDEY

>member
-8 SRHTA
+8 TKHTA

-37 DAGSTAVTV
+37 DAGSTAIAI
-46 EINGGGIEYIR
+46 EINGGGIECIR
-57 VTDNGSGIIPED
+57 VADNGSGILPED
-69 LPTAFLSHATSKIS
+69 LPVAFLSHATSKIT
-83 TAEDLGHIETL
+83 TAEDLSHIETL

-112 RTRTKNADEGA
+112 RTRIKDAEAGA

-129 GEVKENGPSGCP
+129 GEIKENVPSGCP
-141 EGSSTEVRN
+141 EGSATEVRN

-169 GAISDYISRMI
+169 SAISDYVSRVI

-188 KLISNGKQIYHS
+188 KLISNSKLIYHS
-200 SGDGQLKS
+200 PGDGKLKS
-208 AVFCVY
+208 AIFCIY

-228 DGKIKITGYLGTEK
+228 DGHIKITGYIGTEK

-260 RSQQISYGVQRAFDT
+260 RSPQISYGIQRAFDT
-275 RLMGGKFPFYV
+275 RLMNGKFPFFAV
-286 LNIAVDFSD
+286 NIAVDFSD

-308 FKDEQAAVRAAT
+308 FKDEQGAVRAAT

-328 DPVAPVITHQDIA
+328 DPVAPVITHEDVLPQGKHNFNDICNGSSGFVRKA
-341 PKPKF
+341 EGHPAYHSSVISGLNQPSSQAAAKVSEA
-346 AVSDNKPEQQS
+346 AVSDRFSEK
-357 FIKYDKPAEPQ
+357 D
-368 FVRTAERREG
+368 
-378 FRSSFVNS
+378 
-386 INQPAPK
+386 
-393 APIKMKEALS
+393 
-403 DYDRPSITEVL
+403 VL
-414 PPDTFSPS
+414 PPDALSYGSTL
-422 KYKNMTVEQKRE
+422 NMTVGQKRQQ
-434 EIKKEA
+434 IRLEA
-440 SAPQPIIEVTIPAK
+440 DRTYPIIHVTVPPNEK
-454 KNIPAVETPKQLDFG
+454 EMPLEPPKQLDFG
-469 KIPYKIIG
+469 EIHYQIIG
-477 QLFGCYWV
+477 QLFSCYWV
-485 IQQGDEVFFIDQ
+485 VQQGEQVFFIDQ
-497 HAAHERRMYESI
+497 HAAHERRLYESI
-509 MEKPLNA
+509 MSRPLEP

-524 EIEKLTAMEYDILME
+524 EIETLSAMEFDALMD
-539 NIELFKE
+539 NLDLFKE
-546 IGFEIE
+546 LGFEIE

-567 FAAPEAPAF
+567 FSAPETPAF
-576 IHEAIGLLQ
+576 IHEAIGVLQ
-585 NKNSLSTKD
+585 NKSSLNAKD
-594 LKRSSL
+594 IKRSAL
-600 IQSACKH
+600 IQFACKH

-613 ILTDIEIKI
+613 ILTDIEIKT
-622 LLNEY
+622 LLDEY
-627 SNSGV
+627 EGSGV

>member
-83 TAEDLGHIETL
+83 TAEDLAHIETL

-129 GEVKENGPSGCP
+129 GEVKESGPSGCP
-141 EGSSTEVRN
+141 EGSTTEVRN
-150 LFYNVPARLKF
+150 LFFNVPARLKF

-169 GAISDYISRMI
+169 GAISDYISRVI

-188 KLISNGKQIYHS
+188 KLISNGKQLYHS
-200 SGDGQLKS
+200 PGDGQLKS
-208 AVFCVY
+208 AIFCVY

-260 RSQQISYGVQRAFDT
+260 RSSQVSYGIQRAFDT

-286 LNIAVDFSD
+286 LNIAVDFGD

-308 FKDEQAAVRAAT
+308 FKDEQGAVRAAT

-328 DPVAPVITHQDIA
+328 DPVAPVLTHEDIT
-341 PKPKF
+341 PKPRVAPSEKKY
-346 AVSDNKPEQQS
+346 AESI
-357 FIKYDKPAEPQ
+357 FIRPSEK
-368 FVRTAERREG
+368 TEG
-378 FRSSFVNS
+378 LRSSFTGS
-386 INQPAPK
+386 LNQPAPN
-393 APIKMKEALS
+393 APVKIKEPVSSNNPPPAESILPVGSLS
-403 DYDRPSITEVL
+403 YGSARE
-414 PPDTFSPS
+414 
-422 KYKNMTVEQKRE
+422 MTIEQKRE

-440 SAPQPIIEVTIPAK
+440 AKPQVFVEAAIPAK
-454 KNIPAVETPKQLDFG
+454 KKDIPPEPPKQLDFG
-469 KIPYKIIG
+469 KVPYRIIG

-497 HAAHERRMYESI
+497 HAAHERRLYESI
-509 MEKPLNA
+509 ISKPLEP
-516 DSQLLLVP
+516 DSQLLLMP
-524 EIEKLTAMEYDILME
+524 EIEKLTASEYDTLME
-539 NIELFKE
+539 NMPLFIEL
-546 IGFEIE
+546 GFDIE

-576 IHEAIGLLQ
+576 IHEAIGILQ
-585 NKNSLSTKD
+585 NKNSLSTQD
-594 LKRSSL
+594 IKRSSL

-613 ILTDIEIKI
+613 ILSDIEIKT
-622 LLNEY
+622 LLDEY

>member
-83 TAEDLGHIETL
+83 TAEDLAHIETL

-123 MIRIEG
+123 MIRIDG
-129 GEVKENGPSGCP
+129 GEVKESGPSGCP
-141 EGSSTEVRN
+141 EGSTTEVRN
-150 LFYNVPARLKF
+150 LFFNVPARLKF

-169 GAISDYISRMI
+169 GAISDYISRVI

-188 KLISNGKQIYHS
+188 KLISNGKQLYHS
-200 SGDGQLKS
+200 PGDGQLKS
-208 AVFCVY
+208 AIFCVY

-260 RSQQISYGVQRAFDT
+260 RSSQVSYGIQRAFDT

-286 LNIAVDFSD
+286 LNIAVDFGD

-308 FKDEQAAVRAAT
+308 FKDEQGAVRAAT

-328 DPVAPVITHQDIA
+328 DPVAPVLTHEDIT
-341 PKPKF
+341 PKPRVAHAEK
-346 AVSDNKPEQQS
+346 
-357 FIKYDKPAEPQ
+357 KYAENI
-368 FVRTAERREG
+368 FVRPSEKTEG
-378 FRSSFVNS
+378 FRSSFTGS
-386 INQPAPK
+386 LNQPAPK
-393 APIKMKEALS
+393 SPVKIMEPVSSYSPPPAESILPVGSLS
-403 DYDRPSITEVL
+403 YGTTRE
-414 PPDTFSPS
+414 
-422 KYKNMTVEQKRE
+422 MTIEQKRE

-440 SAPQPIIEVTIPAK
+440 DKPQVFVVAAIPAK
-454 KNIPAVETPKQLDFG
+454 KKEIPPEPPKQLDFG
-469 KIPYKIIG
+469 KVPYRIIG

-497 HAAHERRMYESI
+497 HAAHERRLYESI
-509 MEKPLNA
+509 ISKPLEP
-516 DSQLLLVP
+516 DSQLLLMP
-524 EIEKLTAMEYDILME
+524 EIEKLTASEYDTLME
-539 NIELFKE
+539 NMQLFTEL
-546 IGFEIE
+546 GFDIE

-567 FAAPEAPAF
+567 FSAPEAPAF
-576 IHEAIGLLQ
+576 IHEAIGILQ
-585 NKNSLSTKD
+585 NKNSLSTQD
-594 LKRSSL
+594 IKRSSL

-613 ILTDIEIKI
+613 ILSDIEIKT
-622 LLNEY
+622 LLDEY

>member
-83 TAEDLGHIETL
+83 TAEDLAHIETL

-129 GEVKENGPSGCP
+129 GEVKESGPSGCP
-141 EGSSTEVRN
+141 EGSTTEVRN
-150 LFYNVPARLKF
+150 LFFNVPARLKF

-169 GAISDYISRMI
+169 GAISDYISRVI
-180 MANPAISF
+180 MVNPAISF
-188 KLISNGKQIYHS
+188 KLISNGKLLYHS
-200 SGDGQLKS
+200 PGDGQLKS
-208 AVFCVY
+208 AIFCVY

-260 RSQQISYGVQRAFDT
+260 RSSQVSYGIQRAFDT

-286 LNIAVDFSD
+286 LNISVDFGD

-308 FKDEQAAVRAAT
+308 FKDEQGAVRAAT

-328 DPVAPVITHQDIA
+328 DPVAPVLTHEDIV
-341 PKPKF
+341 PKPRVAPSEKKY
-346 AVSDNKPEQQS
+346 AESI
-357 FIKYDKPAEPQ
+357 FIRPSEKI
-368 FVRTAERREG
+368 EG
-378 FRSSFVNS
+378 FRSSFAGSLNKPVPNAPVKIKEPVSSYNPPSAES
-386 INQPAPK
+386 ILPVGS
-393 APIKMKEALS
+393 LS
-403 DYDRPSITEVL
+403 YGSARE
-414 PPDTFSPS
+414 
-422 KYKNMTVEQKRE
+422 MTIEQKRE

-440 SAPQPIIEVTIPAK
+440 AKPQFFVEAAIPAK
-454 KNIPAVETPKQLDFG
+454 KKEIPPELPKQLDFG
-469 KIPYKIIG
+469 KVPYRIIG

-497 HAAHERRMYESI
+497 HAAHERRLYESI
-509 MEKPLNA
+509 ISKPLEP
-516 DSQLLLVP
+516 DSQLLLMP
-524 EIEKLTAMEYDILME
+524 EIEKLTASEYVTLME
-539 NIELFKE
+539 NMQLFTEL
-546 IGFEIE
+546 GFDIE

-567 FAAPEAPAF
+567 FSAPEAPAF
-576 IHEAIGLLQ
+576 IHEAIGILQ
-585 NKNSLSTKD
+585 NKNSLSTQD
-594 LKRSSL
+594 IKRSSL

-613 ILTDIEIKI
+613 ILSDIEIKT
-622 LLNEY
+622 LLDEY

>member
-57 VTDNGSGIIPED
+57 VTDNGYGIIPED

-83 TAEDLGHIETL
+83 TAEDLAHIETL

-129 GEVKENGPSGCP
+129 GEVKESGPSGCP
-141 EGSSTEVRN
+141 EGSTTEVRN
-150 LFYNVPARLKF
+150 LFFNVPARLKF

-169 GAISDYISRMI
+169 GAISDYISRVI

-188 KLISNGKQIYHS
+188 KLISNGKQLYHS
-200 SGDGQLKS
+200 PGDGQLKS
-208 AVFCVY
+208 AIFCVY

-222 KPVDYD
+222 KPVEYD

-260 RSQQISYGVQRAFDT
+260 RSSQVSYGIQRAFDT

-286 LNIAVDFSD
+286 LNIAVDFGD

-308 FKDEQAAVRAAT
+308 FKDEQGAVRAAT

-328 DPVAPVITHQDIA
+328 DPVAPVLTHEDIV
-341 PKPKF
+341 PKPRVAPSEKKY
-346 AVSDNKPEQQS
+346 AESI
-357 FIKYDKPAEPQ
+357 FIRPSEK
-368 FVRTAERREG
+368 TEG
-378 FRSSFVNS
+378 FRSSFAGS
-386 INQPAPK
+386 LNQPAPK
-393 APIKMKEALS
+393 APVKIKEPVASYNPSSAESILPVGSLS
-403 DYDRPSITEVL
+403 YGSARE
-414 PPDTFSPS
+414 
-422 KYKNMTVEQKRE
+422 MTIEQKRE

-440 SAPQPIIEVTIPAK
+440 AKPQVFVEAAIPAK
-454 KNIPAVETPKQLDFG
+454 KKEIPPEPPKQLDFG
-469 KIPYKIIG
+469 KVPYCIIG

-497 HAAHERRMYESI
+497 HAAHERRLYESI
-509 MEKPLNA
+509 ISKPLEP
-516 DSQLLLVP
+516 DSQLLLMP
-524 EIEKLTAMEYDILME
+524 EIEKLTASEYDTLME
-539 NIELFKE
+539 NMQLFTEL
-546 IGFEIE
+546 GFDIE

-567 FAAPEAPAF
+567 FSAPEAPAF
-576 IHEAIGLLQ
+576 IHEAIGILQ
-585 NKNSLSTKD
+585 NKNSLSTQD
-594 LKRSSL
+594 IKRSSL

-613 ILTDIEIKI
+613 ILSDIEIKT
-622 LLNEY
+622 LLDEY

>member
-83 TAEDLGHIETL
+83 TAEDLAHIETL

-112 RTRTKNADEGA
+112 RTRTKSAEEGA

-129 GEVKENGPSGCP
+129 GEVKESGPSGCP
-141 EGSSTEVRN
+141 EGSTTEVRN
-150 LFYNVPARLKF
+150 LFFNVPARLKF

-169 GAISDYISRMI
+169 GAISDYISRVI

-188 KLISNGKQIYHS
+188 KLISNGKQLYHS
-200 SGDGQLKS
+200 AGDGQLKS
-208 AVFCVY
+208 AIFCVY

-222 KPVDYD
+222 KPVEYD

-260 RSQQISYGVQRAFDT
+260 RSSQISYGIQRAFDT

-286 LNIAVDFSD
+286 LNIAVDFGD

-308 FKDEQAAVRAAT
+308 FKDEQGAVRAAT

-328 DPVAPVITHQDIA
+328 DPVAPVLTHEDIT
-341 PKPKF
+341 PKPRVAPTEKKY
-346 AVSDNKPEQQS
+346 AESI
-357 FIKYDKPAEPQ
+357 FIRPSEK
-368 FVRTAERREG
+368 TEG
-378 FRSSFVNS
+378 LRSSFTGSLNH
-386 INQPAPK
+386 PAPN
-393 APIKMKEALS
+393 APVKIKEPVASYNPPSAESILPVGSLS
-403 DYDRPSITEVL
+403 YGSARE
-414 PPDTFSPS
+414 
-422 KYKNMTVEQKRE
+422 MTIEQKRE

-440 SAPQPIIEVTIPAK
+440 AKPQVFVEAAIPAK
-454 KNIPAVETPKQLDFG
+454 KKDIPPEPPKQLDFG
-469 KIPYKIIG
+469 KVPYRIIG

-497 HAAHERRMYESI
+497 HAAHERRLYESI
-509 MEKPLNA
+509 ISKPLEP
-516 DSQLLLVP
+516 DSQLLLMP
-524 EIEKLTAMEYDILME
+524 EIEKLTASEYDTLME
-539 NIELFKE
+539 NMQLFIEL
-546 IGFEIE
+546 GFDIE

-567 FAAPEAPAF
+567 FSAPEAPAF
-576 IHEAIGLLQ
+576 IHEAIGILQ
-585 NKNSLSTKD
+585 NKNSLSTQD
-594 LKRSSL
+594 IKRSSL

-613 ILTDIEIKI
+613 ILSDIEIKT
-622 LLNEY
+622 LLDEY